1 MLIRTPHLQIII
13 GTFIL
18 CNLVVAILLE
28 GFEERAREEE
38 EGLRLTTQGSH
49 KSKAL
54 NTLKASMQAML
65 LDKYQFMWDKWRW
78 ATFDDPDES
87 RFLQWPVSGDQHSP
101 GGIRLD
107 VPVPPNPH
115 LGTSV
120 EPSRQASARHP

>member
-1 MLIRTPHLQIII
+1 M
-13 GTFIL
+13 
-18 CNLVVAILLE
+18 VAILLE

-115 LGTSV
+115 LDLSGAKSAGIGAASLTRLANGMTRHTS
-120 EPSRQASARHP
+120 RCR